1 MQISNAMVLETNYFK
16 WIICRFLKWNNG
28 YDSFPGIF
36 HATTI
41 MFKIL
46 DIVIFF
52 TLLYPYQYNE
62 WPGTTKSLETVVL
75 QPESGGSIRR
85 WDSSVAFS
93 LSICT
98 ASSWLVLKS
107 IGLSQD
113 PKQYGLYLTCGGAYE
128 PIQILDAIAPMN
140 LITFVSCNCSRVCTI
155 RQCYCKNSNV
165 KCIAACGMCKNIDDE
180 TTDTNDD

>member
-16 WIICRFLKWNNG
+16 WINCRFLKWNNG
-28 YDSFPGIF
+28 SDSFPGIF

-98 ASSWLVLKS
+98 ASRLARLEKYWLVSRPKTIWFVFDLWWCIWTYS
-107 IGLSQD
+107 DIGCYSSHEFND
-113 PKQYGLYLTCGGAYE
+113 
-128 PIQILDAIAPMN
+128 
-140 LITFVSCNCSRVCTI
+140 VC
-155 RQCYCKNSNV
+155 KL
-165 KCIAACGMCKNIDDE
+165 
-180 TTDTNDD
+180 

>member
-1 MQISNAMVLETNYFK
+1 MYNLRWKTSLGWTAVNIQKTFIYRREETFKSICNCLQISNAMVLETNYFK
-16 WIICRFLKWNNG
+16 WINCRFLKWNNG
-28 YDSFPGIF
+28 SDSFPGIF

-62 WPGTTKSLETVVL
+62 WPGATKGLETVVL
-75 QPESGGSIRR
+75 QTGSGGSIRR

-98 ASSWLVLKS
+98 APRLACLKKYWLVSRPKRIWLAFDLWWCKCTYS
-107 IGLSQD
+107 DIG
-113 PKQYGLYLTCGGAYE
+113 
-128 PIQILDAIAPMN
+128 
-140 LITFVSCNCSRVCTI
+140 
-155 RQCYCKNSNV
+155 CYSFLEFNHACKL
-165 KCIAACGMCKNIDDE
+165 
-180 TTDTNDD
+180 